1 MSEQGTPD
9 LGELGVRRVDA
20 PIHCVITRMGL
31 RSPRFLPG
39 AVRDYRRLLKVMDDP
54 RALGLL
60 QTAFLV
66 ENPSTCYSLSI
77 WSGEP
82 YFSGQVEEHVDV
94 VRRTFGRLAFDR
106 ATGPELWSTTWR
118 LTKTSNNVNWPGL
131 DLVGAIEEAG

>member
-1 MSEQGTPD
+1 MFEERPSEP
-9 LGELGVRRVDA
+9 GELGVRRVDA

-39 AVRDYRRLLKVMDDP
+39 AVHDYRRLLKVMDDP
-54 RALGLL
+54 RSLGLL

-66 ENPSTCYSLSI
+66 ENPTTCYSLSI

-82 YFSGQVEEHVDV
+82 NFSGQVHEHVDV

-118 LTKTSNNVNWPGL
+118 LTKTTNNVNWPDF
-131 DLVGAIEEAG
+131 DLPGAIEEAA